1 MCAHHD
7 LNRTM
12 ANSIIASNKLGLLAV
27 FPKSILEGN
36 ALTVTSHVPLIAV
49 LLMHLHGI
57 FLNTIPHP

>member
-7 LNRTM
+7 PNITM
-12 ANSIIASNKLGLLAV
+12 ANSIVASNILGLLAV
-27 FPKSILEGN
+27 FLKSILEGN
-36 ALTVTSHVPLIAV
+36 ALTVTSHVTLIAV